1 MSDQRRD
8 DGKLPVRITEVG
20 PRDGLQN
27 ERRLLDVDQRV
38 ELVERLADAGLREI
52 EIGSF
57 VHPRWVPQMSHT
69 EAVAARVRR
78 RPGVVYWGLIP
89 NMRGLERAIRAGLTH
104 VATVMSASETH
115 NRKNINRTRE
125 QSLEE
130 IRAIARRVAA
140 EGLVLRTYV
149 STAFGCPFEGPVDF
163 DQVLDLV
170 RTLAELEVEGVS
182 LGDTV
187 GVGQPGQIREGCE
200 RALEVLGPEKL
211 VLHLHDTQGL
221 ALANALVAV
230 QAGVRRL
237 DSSVGGTGG
246 CPYAPGASGNVG
258 TEDLVNLLEGLGFA
272 TGVDVG
278 RLVETSRWLEQSAG
292 VSLSSRYYRYALA
305 RSFYG
310 KDSA

>member
-1 MSDQRRD
+1 MSEQGQR
-8 DGKLPVRITEVG
+8 GTASIRITEVG

-27 ERRLLDVDQRV
+27 ERRVLDVSQRV
-38 ELVERLADAGLREI
+38 ELVERLADAGLKEI

-57 VHPRWVPQMSHT
+57 VHPRWVPQMSDT

-78 RPGVVYWGLIP
+78 RPGVIYWGLIP
-89 NMRGLERAIRAGLTH
+89 NMRGLERAIDAGLTH

-125 QSLEE
+125 QSLAE
-130 IRAIARRVAA
+130 IRAIAEQVAA
-140 EGLVLRTYV
+140 RGMVLRTYV
-149 STAFGCPFEGPVDF
+149 STAFGCPFEGAVDF
-163 DQVLDLV
+163 EQVLSLV
-170 RTLAELEVEGVS
+170 RALADLDPEGIS
-182 LGDTV
+182 LGDTI
-187 GVGQPGQIREGCE
+187 GVGQPERIEAGCR
-200 RALEVLGPEKL
+200 RALEVLGADRL

-258 TEDLVNLLEGLGFA
+258 TEDLVNLLEGLGLA
-272 TGVDVG
+272 TGVALD
-278 RLVETSRWLEQSAG
+278 RLVTTSRWLEQSVG
-292 VSLSSRYYRYALA
+292 VRLSSRYYRYALA

-310 KDSA
+310 TASA